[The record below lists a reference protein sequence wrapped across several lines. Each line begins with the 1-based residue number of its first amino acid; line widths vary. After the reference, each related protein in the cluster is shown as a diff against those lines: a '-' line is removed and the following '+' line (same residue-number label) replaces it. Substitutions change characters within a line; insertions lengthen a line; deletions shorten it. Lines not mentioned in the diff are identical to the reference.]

1 MKKQLAISALLLTTF
16 AVFNAG
22 AAEQITRE
30 KAQEMNLEMI
40 GTVTT
45 NSTINPMDANAHLS
59 KKADEKGGKYYVIV
73 AAQQGNRDH
82 ALAEVYK

>member
-1 MKKQLAISALLLTTF
+1 MKKLITISALMLTTL
-16 AVFNAG
+16 AAFNAS

-30 KAQEMNLEMI
+30 KAQEMKLEKI

-45 NSTINPMDANAHLS
+45 NSTTDPMDANARLS
-59 KKADEKGGKYYVIV
+59 KKADEKGGKYYVII

-82 ALAEVYK
+82 ALADVYQ

>member
-1 MKKQLAISALLLTTF
+1 MKKLITVSALLLTTF
-16 AVFNAG
+16 AVFTAG

-30 KAQEMNLEMI
+30 KAQEMKLEKI

-45 NSTINPMDANAHLS
+45 NSTNDPMDANARLS